1 MIESWMVIAL
11 VTFIVAIGSFFI
23 TPRDVK
29 WFARLTRPRWLVF
42 EPLIPF
48 IWTFILIC
56 GAASAYVV
64 WEKQPG
70 GLITIVLMA
79 SYLLLEII
87 TVSYIP
93 LMLRWRSLKVGEI
106 VGAIGV
112 VLGVVLTIFV
122 LPISRLAALLLIP
135 YIVWSPVGTYTTEE
149 LIQLNPQ
156 DA

>member
-1 MIESWMVIAL
+1 M
-11 VTFIVAIGSFFI
+11 G
-23 TPRDVK
+23 
-29 WFARLTRPRWLVF
+29 
-42 EPLIPF
+42 
-48 IWTFILIC
+48 
-56 GAASAYVV
+56 
-64 WEKQPG
+64 
-70 GLITIVLMA
+70 

-106 VGAIGV
+106 VGAVGV

-135 YIVWSPVGTYTTEE
+135 YLVWSPVGTYTTEE

-156 DA
+156 DV